1 MQVEAR
7 SRGDVTGATSEQ
19 EKENKTECRV
29 PALFMRDCQ
38 RYVKE
43 KYGKYCPLRQES
55 RQPSCRIAT
64 DVTLSAKKKGTS
76 LYLADPF
83 PFPCARSEI

>member
-7 SRGDVTGATSEQ
+7 SSDDVTGATSEQ
-19 EKENKTECRV
+19 EKENKMDCRV
-29 PALFMRDCQ
+29 PGLFMRECQ

-64 DVTLSAKKKGTS
+64 DVTPPAQKKRDQPLPG
-76 LYLADPF
+76 
-83 PFPCARSEI
+83 